1 MEERWKR
8 SSKHRSEAVVKTVVK
23 SQEALGSSAWNKGG
37 ALEEKVCLFS
47 VFFKF
52 FF

>member
-1 MEERWKR
+1 MGREGINR
-8 SSKHRSEAVVKTVVK
+8 SSSSEAVVKTVVK